1 MLVADVL
8 LIQKLEP
15 FLTYSQDGRP
25 TVCMCACLMQIK
37 QRKVEYS
44 KSQSFFVFVF
54 VFPS

>member
-25 TVCMCACLMQIK
+25 TVCIVCLFDANK
-37 QRKVEYS
+37 AKKGKTV
-44 KSQSFFVFVF
+44 
-54 VFPS
+54 